1 MWYSCTTLALE
12 LKIEVLY
19 KRDDGVWNMF
29 VVMYVVSVIGHSDNE
44 VMLISLT
51 LQSPTPLVP

>member
-1 MWYSCTTLALE
+1 MWYSCTTLAVE

-29 VVMYVVSVIGHSDNE
+29 GSVVGGKGCIYINLYTITK
-44 VMLISLT
+44 LILKT
-51 LQSPTPLVP
+51 A

>member
-19 KRDDGVWNMF
+19 KRDDGVMDTF
-29 VVMYVVSVIGHSDNE
+29 GSVVWERNDYRNIHPYTITK
-44 VMLISLT
+44 LILKT
-51 LQSPTPLVP
+51 T